1 MHFYNPYF
9 LMLLVLIPL
18 LWFWYFK
25 FGKYREGTVS
35 ISNISFTS
43 LKIRKSGEMK
53 NKILIGADL
62 IILTLIVFALARPQ
76 KIKNLNQTDMEVID
90 ILLVIDISSSML
102 ANDFKPNR
110 LEAVKKTAFN
120 FIEGRIDDRIG
131 IIVFAAE
138 SFIQCPL
145 TIDKT
150 VLKSLI
156 SEISIISEEYDGT
169 AIGMAIANGI
179 NRFRKSDVKSKVM
192 ILLSDGSNNSGEIDP
207 ITAAEIAKDFNIK
220 IYTIGAATNQSVTRI
235 PGKGLISNEIDEN
248 TLKSIAGATGG
259 KYFRATDTKTLD
271 NIYDEISQLE
281 KSEII
286 VNDFTL
292 YEELYGSFLISAS
305 LIALIMNFLV
315 KPLLKRPY

>member
-1 MHFYNPYF
+1 MHFYHPYV
-9 LMLLVLIPL
+9 LTLLILIPL
-18 LWFWYFK
+18 LWLWYFK

-53 NKILIGADL
+53 NKMLIAADL
-62 IILTLIVFALARPQ
+62 IILALIIFALARPQ
-76 KIKNLNQTDMEVID
+76 KIKNLNQTDIEVID

-110 LEAVKKTAFN
+110 LEAVKNTAFN
-120 FIEGRIDDRIG
+120 FIEDRTDDRIG

-145 TIDKT
+145 TIDKK

-156 SEISIISEEYDGT
+156 SEISITSEEYDGT

-192 ILLSDGSNNSGEIDP
+192 ILLSDGSNNAGEIDP

-220 IYTIGAATNQSVTRI
+220 IYTIGAATNQSVTKI
-235 PGKGLISNEIDEN
+235 PGRGLIPNEIDEN
-248 TLKSIAGATGG
+248 TLKSIAGVTGG
-259 KYFRATDTKTLD
+259 KYFRATDSQTLRD
-271 NIYDEISQLE
+271 IYDEISQLE
-281 KSEII
+281 KSKII

-292 YEELYGSFLISAS
+292 YEDLYGFFLIF
-305 LIALIMNFLV
+305 ALFLAFILNFLF